1 MHTDF
6 LVLLSYITSS
16 LHRIHECIV
25 SKISF
30 CAYWNRVKELIKR
43 VDVIFNASAIT
54 FNLFICAIPF
64 TLILISIIGYV
75 LSIDAAYAE
84 LVRYGTELLPD
95 ITYQQTNSV
104 TLESERIVQT
114 LLAPL
119 IQGRNVLGV
128 SGIIIMLFFTQSLF
142 HSLKAVLFNVF
153 DIQKKQHPI
162 KGLMTNVVGIGL
174 LGSVFLFFSLLVSLV
189 SLFELRTI
197 AVPLTDIVIELPWV
211 YELLDILL
219 PLLFTYMLAF
229 VIFRFMSEREISIP
243 DALQGAALFT
253 MLFESA
259 KLLLSLYLSY
269 ALTRYEFVYQGYTVI
284 IVLALWVFY
293 LSILFVLSAI
303 LLRAKIDQQK
313 IV

>member
-1 MHTDF
+1 M
-6 LVLLSYITSS
+6 
-16 LHRIHECIV
+16 
-25 SKISF
+25 SKNGLR
-30 CAYWNRVKELIKR
+30 AYWSRVIELVKQ
-43 VDVIFNASAIT
+43 VDVIFNASAVT

-75 LSIDAAYAE
+75 LSIDTAYME

-95 ITYQQTNSV
+95 ITYEQTNSV

-119 IQGRNVLGV
+119 IQGRNVLGIT
-128 SGIIIMLFFTQSLF
+128 GIIIMLFFTQSLF
-142 HSLKAVLFNVF
+142 HSLKLVLFNVF
-153 DIQKKQHPI
+153 DIQKRSHPLKSI
-162 KGLMTNVVGIGL
+162 LANFLGLGL
-174 LGSVFLFFSLLVSLV
+174 LGTVFLFFSLLVSFV

-197 AVPLTDIVIELPWV
+197 AVPLTEIVIELPWV
-211 YELLDILL
+211 YEVLDMLL

-229 VIFRFMSEREISIP
+229 VIFRFMSEREISIS
-243 DALQGAALFT
+243 DAMQGAALFT
-253 MLFESA
+253 VLFESA

-269 ALTRYEFVYQGYTVI
+269 AMSRYEFVYQGYTVI

-293 LSILFVLSAI
+293 LSVLFVLSAI
-303 LLRAKIDQQK
+303 LLRAKIDRHK

>member
-1 MHTDF
+1 M
-6 LVLLSYITSS
+6 
-16 LHRIHECIV
+16 
-25 SKISF
+25 SKNGLR
-30 CAYWNRVKELIKR
+30 AYWSRVIELVKQ
-43 VDVIFNASAIT
+43 VDVIFNASAVT

-95 ITYQQTNSV
+95 ITYEQTNSV
-104 TLESERIVQT
+104 TVESERIVQA

-119 IQGRNVLGV
+119 IQGRNVLGIT
-128 SGIIIMLFFTQSLF
+128 GIIIMLFFTQSLF
-142 HSLKAVLFNVF
+142 HSLKLVLFNIF
-153 DIQKKQHPI
+153 DIQRRSHPLKSI
-162 KGLMTNVVGIGL
+162 LANFLGLGL
-174 LGSVFLFFSLLVSLV
+174 LGTVFLFFSLLVSFV

-197 AVPLTDIVIELPWV
+197 AIPLTEIVIELPWV
-211 YELLDILL
+211 YEVLDILL

-229 VIFRFMSEREISIP
+229 VIFRFMSEREISIS

-253 MLFESA
+253 VLFLSA

-269 ALTRYEFVYQGYTVI
+269 AMSRYEFVYQGYTVI

-303 LLRAKIDQQK
+303 LLRAKIDRY
-313 IV
+313 

>member
-1 MHTDF
+1 M
-6 LVLLSYITSS
+6 
-16 LHRIHECIV
+16 
-25 SKISF
+25 SKNGLR
-30 CAYWNRVKELIKR
+30 AYWSRVIELVKQ
-43 VDVIFNASAIT
+43 VDVIFNASAVT

-75 LSIDAAYAE
+75 LSIDTAYTE

-95 ITYQQTNSV
+95 ITYEQTNSV

-119 IQGRNVLGV
+119 IQGRNVLGIT
-128 SGIIIMLFFTQSLF
+128 GIIIMLFFTQSLF
-142 HSLKAVLFNVF
+142 HSLKLVLFNVF
-153 DIQKKQHPI
+153 DIQKRSHPLKSI
-162 KGLMTNVVGIGL
+162 LANFLGLGL
-174 LGSVFLFFSLLVSLV
+174 LGTVFLFFSLLVSFV

-197 AVPLTDIVIELPWV
+197 AVPLTEIVIELPWV
-211 YELLDILL
+211 YEVLDMLL

-229 VIFRFMSEREISIP
+229 VIFRFMSEREISIS

-253 MLFESA
+253 VLFESA

-269 ALTRYEFVYQGYTVI
+269 AMSRYEFVYQGYTVI

-303 LLRAKIDQQK
+303 LLRAKIDRH
-313 IV
+313 

>member
-1 MHTDF
+1 M
-6 LVLLSYITSS
+6 
-16 LHRIHECIV
+16 
-25 SKISF
+25 SKNGLR
-30 CAYWNRVKELIKR
+30 AYWSRVIELVKQ
-43 VDVIFNASAIT
+43 VDVIFNASAVT

-95 ITYQQTNSV
+95 ITYEQTNSV
-104 TLESERIVQT
+104 TVESERIVQA

-119 IQGRNVLGV
+119 IQGRNVLGIT
-128 SGIIIMLFFTQSLF
+128 GFIIMLFFTQSLF
-142 HSLKAVLFNVF
+142 HSLKLVLFNVF
-153 DIQKKQHPI
+153 DIQKRSHPL
-162 KGLMTNVVGIGL
+162 KSMLVNFLGLGL
-174 LGSVFLFFSLLVSLV
+174 LGTVFLFFSLLVSFV

-197 AVPLTDIVIELPWV
+197 AIPLTEIVIELPWV
-211 YELLDILL
+211 YEVLDMLL

-229 VIFRFMSEREISIP
+229 VIFRFMSEREISIS

-253 MLFESA
+253 VLFLSA

-269 ALTRYEFVYQGYTVI
+269 AISRYEFVYQGYTVI

-303 LLRAKIDQQK
+303 LLRAKIDRY
-313 IV
+313 

>member
-1 MHTDF
+1 M
-6 LVLLSYITSS
+6 
-16 LHRIHECIV
+16 
-25 SKISF
+25 SKNGLR
-30 CAYWNRVKELIKR
+30 AYWSRVIELIKQ
-43 VDVIFNASAIT
+43 VDVIFNASAVT

-95 ITYQQTNSV
+95 ITYEQTNSV
-104 TLESERIVQT
+104 TVESERIVQA

-119 IQGRNVLGV
+119 IQGRNVLGIT
-128 SGIIIMLFFTQSLF
+128 GFIIMLFFTQSLF
-142 HSLKAVLFNVF
+142 HSLKLVLFNVF
-153 DIQKKQHPI
+153 DIQKRSHPLKSI
-162 KGLMTNVVGIGL
+162 LANFLGLGL
-174 LGSVFLFFSLLVSLV
+174 LGTVFLFFSLLVSFV

-197 AVPLTDIVIELPWV
+197 AIPLTEIVIELPWV
-211 YELLDILL
+211 YEVLDMLL

-229 VIFRFMSEREISIP
+229 VIFRFMSEREISIS

-253 MLFESA
+253 VLFLSA

-269 ALTRYEFVYQGYTVI
+269 AMSRYEFFYQGYTVI

-303 LLRAKIDQQK
+303 LLRAKIDRH
-313 IV
+313 

>member
-1 MHTDF
+1 M
-6 LVLLSYITSS
+6 
-16 LHRIHECIV
+16 
-25 SKISF
+25 SKNGLR
-30 CAYWNRVKELIKR
+30 AYWSRVIELVKQ
-43 VDVIFNASAIT
+43 VDVIFNASAVT

-75 LSIDAAYAE
+75 LSIDTAYME

-95 ITYQQTNSV
+95 ITYEQTNSV

-119 IQGRNVLGV
+119 IQGRNVLGIT
-128 SGIIIMLFFTQSLF
+128 GIIIMLFFTQSLF
-142 HSLKAVLFNVF
+142 HSLKLVLFNVF
-153 DIQKKQHPI
+153 DIQKRSHPLKSI
-162 KGLMTNVVGIGL
+162 LANFLGLGL
-174 LGSVFLFFSLLVSLV
+174 LGTVFLFFSLLVSFV

-197 AVPLTDIVIELPWV
+197 AVPLTEIVIELPWV
-211 YELLDILL
+211 YEVLDMLL

-229 VIFRFMSEREISIP
+229 VIFRFMSEREISIS
-243 DALQGAALFT
+243 DAMQGAALFT
-253 MLFESA
+253 VLFESA

-269 ALTRYEFVYQGYTVI
+269 AMSRYEFVYQGYTVI

-293 LSILFVLSAI
+293 LSVLFVLSAI
-303 LLRAKIDQQK
+303 LLRTKIDRHK

>member
-1 MHTDF
+1 M
-6 LVLLSYITSS
+6 
-16 LHRIHECIV
+16 
-25 SKISF
+25 SKNGLR
-30 CAYWNRVKELIKR
+30 AYWSRVIELVKQ
-43 VDVIFNASAIT
+43 VDVIFNASAVT

-75 LSIDAAYAE
+75 LSIDTAYME

-95 ITYQQTNSV
+95 ITYEQTNSV

-119 IQGRNVLGV
+119 IQGRNVLGIT
-128 SGIIIMLFFTQSLF
+128 GIIIMLFFTQSLF
-142 HSLKAVLFNVF
+142 HSLKLVLFNVF
-153 DIQKKQHPI
+153 DIQKRSHPLKSI
-162 KGLMTNVVGIGL
+162 LANFLGLGL
-174 LGSVFLFFSLLVSLV
+174 LGTVFLFFSLLVSFV

-197 AVPLTDIVIELPWV
+197 AIPLTEIVIELPWV
-211 YELLDILL
+211 YEVLDMLL

-229 VIFRFMSEREISIP
+229 VIFRFMSEREISIS
-243 DALQGAALFT
+243 DAMQGAALFT
-253 MLFESA
+253 VLFESA

-269 ALTRYEFVYQGYTVI
+269 AMSRYEFVYQGYTVI

-293 LSILFVLSAI
+293 LSVLFVLSAI
-303 LLRAKIDQQK
+303 LLRAKIDRHK

>member
-1 MHTDF
+1 M
-6 LVLLSYITSS
+6 
-16 LHRIHECIV
+16 
-25 SKISF
+25 SKNGLR
-30 CAYWNRVKELIKR
+30 AYWSRVIELVKQ
-43 VDVIFNASAIT
+43 VDVIFNASAVT

-75 LSIDAAYAE
+75 LSIDTAYME

-95 ITYQQTNSV
+95 ITYEQTNSV

-119 IQGRNVLGV
+119 IQGRNVLGIT
-128 SGIIIMLFFTQSLF
+128 GIIIMLFFTQSLF
-142 HSLKAVLFNVF
+142 HSLKLVLFNVF
-153 DIQKKQHPI
+153 DIQKRFHPLKSI
-162 KGLMTNVVGIGL
+162 LVNFLGLGL
-174 LGSVFLFFSLLVSLV
+174 LGTVFLFFSLLVSFV

-197 AVPLTDIVIELPWV
+197 AVPLTEIVIELPWV
-211 YELLDILL
+211 YEVLDMLL

-229 VIFRFMSEREISIP
+229 VIFRFMSEREISIS
-243 DALQGAALFT
+243 DAMQGAALFT
-253 MLFESA
+253 VLFESA

-269 ALTRYEFVYQGYTVI
+269 AMSRYEFVYQGYTVI

-293 LSILFVLSAI
+293 LSVLFVLSAI
-303 LLRAKIDQQK
+303 LLRAKIDRHK

>member
-1 MHTDF
+1 M
-6 LVLLSYITSS
+6 
-16 LHRIHECIV
+16 
-25 SKISF
+25 SKNGLR
-30 CAYWNRVKELIKR
+30 AYWSRVIELVKQ
-43 VDVIFNASAIT
+43 VDVIFNASAVT

-95 ITYQQTNSV
+95 ITYEQTNSV
-104 TLESERIVQT
+104 TVESERIVQA

-119 IQGRNVLGV
+119 IQGRNVLGIT
-128 SGIIIMLFFTQSLF
+128 GIIIMLFFTQSLF
-142 HSLKAVLFNVF
+142 HSLKLVLFNVF
-153 DIQKKQHPI
+153 DIQKRSHPLKSI
-162 KGLMTNVVGIGL
+162 LANFLGLGL
-174 LGSVFLFFSLLVSLV
+174 LGTVFLFFSLLVSFV

-197 AVPLTDIVIELPWV
+197 TVPLTEIVIELPWV
-211 YELLDILL
+211 YEVLDTLL
-219 PLLFTYMLAF
+219 PLLFTFMLAF
-229 VIFRFMSEREISIP
+229 VIFRFMSEREISIS

-253 MLFESA
+253 VLFESA

-269 ALTRYEFVYQGYTVI
+269 AMSRYEFVYQGYTII

-303 LLRAKIDQQK
+303 LLRAKIDHH
-313 IV
+313 

>member
-1 MHTDF
+1 M
-6 LVLLSYITSS
+6 
-16 LHRIHECIV
+16 
-25 SKISF
+25 SKNGLR
-30 CAYWNRVKELIKR
+30 AYWSRVIELVKQ
-43 VDVIFNASAIT
+43 VDVIFNASAVT

-75 LSIDAAYAE
+75 LSIDTAYTE

-95 ITYQQTNSV
+95 ITYEQTNSV

-119 IQGRNVLGV
+119 IQGRNVLGIT
-128 SGIIIMLFFTQSLF
+128 GIIIMLFFTQSLF
-142 HSLKAVLFNVF
+142 HSLKLVLFNVF
-153 DIQKKQHPI
+153 DIQKRSHPLKSI
-162 KGLMTNVVGIGL
+162 LANFLGLGL
-174 LGSVFLFFSLLVSLV
+174 LGTVFLFFSLLVSFV

-197 AVPLTDIVIELPWV
+197 AVPLTEIVIELPWV
-211 YELLDILL
+211 YEVLDMLL

-229 VIFRFMSEREISIP
+229 VIFRFMSEREITIS
-243 DALQGAALFT
+243 DAMQGAALFT
-253 MLFESA
+253 VLFESA

-269 ALTRYEFVYQGYTVI
+269 AMSRYEFVYQGYTVI

-293 LSILFVLSAI
+293 LSVLFVLSAI
-303 LLRAKIDQQK
+303 LLRAKIDRHK